1 MVLSKVQ
8 VLVYVRMG
16 GGESRP
22 PGLRR
27 LAHATANFGHTKPS
41 TVSVFERPEELR
53 TRENLER
60 ICKMSDDERF
70 ARLCNSNLTIL
81 YEKSRLLWNLECPG
95 FVDSVKLWKCRF
107 SLCPRHFKAYQGN
120 LYVICCVVKG
130 CELIRNALKRCHL
143 SSGSHSSGMGYPEH
157 IWEAVFSVEDHG
169 RIT

>member
-1 MVLSKVQ
+1 MGSITFRDLLPRRCWHIHPLDMPQNAGGMKKPPFLWFSQKYRFWCMCVW
-8 VLVYVRMG
+8 G
-16 GGESRP
+16 GGSRP

-81 YEKSRLLWNLECPG
+81 YEKSRLLWNLEFPG
-95 FVDSVKLWKCRF
+95 FVDFVKTMEMQVF
-107 SLCPRHFKAYQGN
+107 SMSPAFQG
-120 LYVICCVVKG
+120 ISR
-130 CELIRNALKRCHL
+130 ELICDLLRGKRL
-143 SSGSHSSGMGYPEH
+143 
-157 IWEAVFSVEDHG
+157 
-169 RIT
+169 RIDP